1 VTASLGVD
9 ASHLAGT
16 DDAGRIRMYTPSEYS
31 PGSTV
36 SHFSTDAKRN
46 QLMEPSIS
54 ADLSHT
60 VTTPID
66 LTFSLLRDIGW

>member
-1 VTASLGVD
+1 R
-9 ASHLAGT
+9 LAGT
-16 DDAGRIRMYTPSEYS
+16 DSAGRIRMYTPSEYS

-66 LTFSLLRDIGW
+66 LTYSLLKDIGW